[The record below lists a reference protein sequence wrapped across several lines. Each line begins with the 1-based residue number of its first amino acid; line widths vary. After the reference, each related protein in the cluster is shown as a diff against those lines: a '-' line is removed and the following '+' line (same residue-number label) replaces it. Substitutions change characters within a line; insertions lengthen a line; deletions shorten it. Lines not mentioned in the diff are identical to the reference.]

1 MRLRPTPLIAILLSA
16 LSVLSCATATPD
28 PGPPGLADLTLEE
41 KVGQMFVVGAHADFM
56 NVGSA
61 QWRALEHAV
70 TDRKV
75 GGVIWFASD
84 VLEAGWLNSE
94 LQSLSR
100 VPLIISADLEAGP
113 GMRFPDA
120 TYWPWAMAMGAT
132 GDPELA
138 RQAGVA
144 VARNAKTIGINQIYA
159 PVADVNNN
167 PDNPV
172 INVRSFGE
180 DPETVGRFVSAFIE
194 GVQSEG
200 VIATVKHFPGH
211 GDTQTDS
218 HRSLPVLGVTRARLD
233 RVELPPFRAALDAG
247 VRSVMIAH
255 LAIPELDARP
265 IPVRPDLGAG
275 ENPYGGFVEE
285 VTERG
290 TMPASLS
297 QPIIEGL
304 LRDELGFE
312 GLIVSDALDMGGI
325 VQHFTPAESAVRA
338 IEAGIDQI
346 VKPVDLDLAI
356 DGVLEAVRTGRI
368 AESRIDESVER
379 ILESKR
385 GLELPA
391 FDPRSI
397 MREFDSLDDRRIA
410 AEIARRAITL
420 LREEDGALPLRRG
433 PRTVELVI
441 SDFQEPG
448 EPLAGFG
455 RRLRSEIGTA
465 VRIPLDRRSTPVE
478 IADAEAAASSAERV
492 ILSIAVRTRSGSG
505 RVAIPEGVLA
515 MLERLA
521 GLPTP
526 PSMIAVGFGNPY
538 LVRELPFVKTWL
550 LTYGPQPVM
559 QAAAADAVF
568 GIAPVSGKLP
578 VTIPGVYARGSGIV
592 KP

>member
-1 MRLRPTPLIAILLSA
+1 MRLRPVLPAILLST
-16 LSVLSCATATPD
+16 LFVLSCATATPA
-28 PGPPGLADLTLEE
+28 PATAPRLQDLTLEE

-56 NVGSA
+56 NVGSS
-61 QWRALEHAV
+61 QWKALEHAV
-70 TDRKV
+70 ADRKV

-94 LQSLSR
+94 LQDLSR

-211 GDTQTDS
+211 GDTHTDS

-233 RVELPPFRAALDAG
+233 QVELPPFRAAFDAG
-247 VRSVMIAH
+247 VRSIMIAH

-304 LRDELGFE
+304 LRDELGYE

-346 VKPVDLDLAI
+346 VKPVDIDLAI

-368 AESRIDESVER
+368 AESRIDESVAR
-379 ILESKR
+379 VLEAKR
-385 GLELPA
+385 GFEAPT

-397 MREFDSLDDRRIA
+397 MREFDSVDDRRIA

-455 RRLRSEIGTA
+455 RRLQREIGTA
-465 VRIPLDRRSTPVE
+465 VRIPLDRRSTAAE

-515 MLERLA
+515 MLERVA
-521 GLPTP
+521 GLATP
-526 PSMIAVGFGNPY
+526 PTMIAIGFGNPY

-568 GIAPVSGKLP
+568 GNAPVSGKLP
-578 VTIPGVYARGSGIV
+578 VTIPGVYARGSGIER
-592 KP
+592 P